1 MDRTMSTLATG
12 GLVAVILGFA
22 FREIGENLLGP
33 EAGRVHP
40 QRRRHHCGIPS
51 PGGRGA
57 AGTGPRGQELWTA
70 EPSGRGWAGSVTEA
84 IFTLY
89 PVRFLMS
96 RSEMRR
102 ASRSPSDR

>member
-51 PGGRGA
+51 PGGLGA
-57 AGTGPRGQELWTA
+57 AGTGPEVRN
-70 EPSGRGWAGSVTEA
+70 SGRRNQAEEGGQD
-84 IFTLY
+84 
-89 PVRFLMS
+89 P
-96 RSEMRR
+96 
-102 ASRSPSDR
+102 